1 MTRTDRPVWRAWIA
15 PSVGL
20 TVVLLAGCGPAAER
34 EAVSAPAPAAAAS
47 APATATPVPA
57 RPRIVVLGDSLT
69 AGYGLPSK
77 DDAFPA
83 LLQQKIDAEGLGFE
97 VVNMGVS
104 GDTSAGGLRR
114 LDWAL
119 EGDVRVLV
127 LALGANDGLR
137 GLGPDQMKANL
148 AQMIDRARAR
158 GARVLLCGMEAPP
171 NLGGQYTA
179 EFRRAYRE
187 LATDKGV
194 TFLPFLLDGVAGVAA
209 LNQNDGIH
217 PNHEGAAR
225 VAALVW
231 TSLRPMLAASSS

>member
-1 MTRTDRPVWRAWIA
+1 MNGSTSSSSRSVRAA
-15 PSVGL
+15 FAAL
-20 TVVLLAGCGPAAER
+20 AAVLMAGCGGAPQGQAP
-34 EAVSAPAPAAAAS
+34 PAPPPEAAPTTSAAA
-47 APATATPVPA
+47 PVSV
-57 RPRIVVLGDSLT
+57 RPRVVVLGDSLT

-83 LLQQKIDAEGLGFE
+83 LLQARIDAEGLGYE

-114 LDWAL
+114 IDWAL
-119 EGDVRVLV
+119 DGDVRVLV

-137 GLGPDQMKANL
+137 GLGPEQLEANL
-148 AQMIDRARAR
+148 TAMIERARAR

-171 NLGGQYTA
+171 NLGPLYTA
-179 EFRRAYRE
+179 QFRRVYRDVARE
-187 LATDKGV
+187 QDVA
-194 TFLPFLLDGVAGVAA
+194 FLPFLLDGVAGVAA

>member
-1 MTRTDRPVWRAWIA
+1 MTRIEHSGRRALTALSI
-15 PSVGL
+15 GL
-20 TVVLLAGCGPAAER
+20 IVSLLAACGGPAER
-34 EAVSAPAPAAAAS
+34 EAAVAPAPG
-47 APATATPVPA
+47 PATPPSATPAPA
-57 RPRIVVLGDSLT
+57 RPRVVVLGDSLT

-83 LLQQKIDAEGLGFE
+83 LLQRRLDAEGLGYE

-137 GLGPDQMKANL
+137 GLGPEHMKANL
-148 AQMIDRARAR
+148 GQMIDRARGR
-158 GARVLLCGMEAPP
+158 GIRVLLCGMEAPP
-171 NLGGQYTA
+171 NLGAAYTA

-187 LATDKGV
+187 LASEKDV
-194 TFLPFLLDGVAGVAA
+194 PLIPFLLDGVAGVAA

-217 PNHEGAAR
+217 PNHEGTAR
-225 VAALVW
+225 VAELVW